1 MSTHS
6 KKQLAIFLIIGIT
19 LLVISILPNINDP
32 HGQPL
37 YGAGDEKP
45 PTTSIEFASPIIEIN
60 GEEWISTNTTVYV
73 NATDESGMDWTHYE
87 VWKDADGDDIF
98 ETLEKNVTVYDN
110 DPNDDDPS
118 PNISTSFT
126 IDSSCY
132 HRIKAYSTD
141 KAGNSEFG
149 TELPLREEWN
159 YSYQHIVTH
168 CFEGAGYYK
177 DQYKKMAFGSSPAIA
192 DLFTSTP
199 DLEIVCGSDEV
210 NNYYPELGYAYR
222 GGIWRCWSSDGSI
235 LWARPTETDE
245 SRSSPAI
252 CDING
257 DGTPEIA
264 AGTTSGW
271 NVEVMENNGSFLW
284 MFPSH
289 GETGGR
295 FCWHSSPALADIV
308 DGNPNLEGLEL
319 VIGNNPYHNVW
330 CFDGDNSD
338 GVDDGIH
345 LPRSFDGSS
354 PYFPWGYGN
363 LGVEGTD
370 WDVLWVFAN
379 GQPIIAS
386 PAVGDVDDDGNKEV
400 VVGSLDGNIY
410 VLNGANGHIE
420 WNYTTGAAVYSSVAL
435 ANIDDDPQL
444 EILFGSND
452 TYLYC
457 LDGKTGNMQWR
468 FKTDGAVYSSP
479 AVGDVDGDGDLEVV
493 FGSLDGSIYCLNN
506 TGSLKWKYDTGGA
519 VYSSPALS
527 DTTSLYSS
535 EWPMFRHDCAR
546 TGFYSK
552 GDVGKSLYIFIGSDD
567 GYLYKLYGQ
576 NGSLLSRFLT
586 NGPIHTSPTVGD
598 IDGDGAVEVMFYDW
612 GEEWGENDTFWCLE
626 EPTMIK
632 WAYVHVDN
640 TPPVTT
646 KNVGGEGDSVYTITD
661 ETPIWL
667 NGTDSGSCSA
677 GIRYLHYEVWWDSD
691 GNGNV
696 DTMVANET
704 VWDNKTGDIDP
715 AGGVISVKFMMNHYG
730 INQIRWFSTDLVG
743 NKEATHYQAHLV
755 IVTAP
760 HLVVRKY
767 DNPDPVSAGG
777 ILSYSINVTNDGNEN
792 ATNVLVVDDYDEGR
806 VSILYD
812 DGGYNN
818 GNTII
823 WHISKLS
830 PGDYVEYGVT
840 ARVKYSLDN
849 GTILS
854 NTVNVTCDEGS
865 TDETTETTTVISS
878 PFIEIEKTATD
889 VNGAPLKPGDTI
901 HYTIYLNNTG
911 NMDQGNNAGNEFEDF
926 IPAHTLYANSLTASS
941 GTATYSSISKKIQW
955 NGNIN
960 VNDTVTIEFDVTV
973 LTPLDNGTVISN
985 RGTAYWDSNG
995 DGTNNAISH
1004 AYANLTVI
1012 SSPVL
1017 AIEKTDN
1024 SDPVHPGTFFNYT
1037 IIVENTGDAN
1047 ATNVIIQD
1055 SYDTNVIFIS
1065 SDPPMI

>member
-60 GEEWISTNTTVYV
+60 GEKWISTNTTVYV

-87 VWKDADGDDIF
+87 VWKDADEDDIF

-110 DPNDDDPS
+110 DPNDNDPS

-132 HRIKAYSTD
+132 HRIKA
-141 KAGNSEFG
+141 
-149 TELPLREEWN
+149 
-159 YSYQHIVTH
+159 
-168 CFEGAGYYK
+168 
-177 DQYKKMAFGSSPAIA
+177 FGSSPAIA
-192 DLFTSTP
+192 DLFNSTP

-210 NNYYPELGYAYR
+210 NNYYPELGYTYK

-245 SRSSPAI
+245 ARSSPAI

-257 DGTPEIA
+257 DGK
-264 AGTTSGW
+264 
-271 NVEVMENNGSFLW
+271 
-284 MFPSH
+284 
-289 GETGGR
+289 TGGS

-308 DGNPNLEGLEL
+308 DDNPNLEGLEL

-345 LPRSFDGSS
+345 LPRRFDGSS
-354 PYFPWGYGN
+354 PYFPWKYGD

-370 WDVLWVFAN
+370 WDVLWVFDN
-379 GQPIIAS
+379 GEPIIAS

-400 VVGSLDGNIY
+400 VIGSLDGNIY

-444 EILFGSND
+444 EILVGSND

-493 FGSLDGSIYCLNN
+493 FGSLDGSIYCLNS

-612 GEEWGENDTFWCLE
+612 GEEWGGNDTFWCLE

-640 TPPVTT
+640 VPPATT
-646 KNVGGEGDSVYTITD
+646 KNVGGQGDVVYTVTD
-661 ETPIWL
+661 EMPIWL
-667 NGTDSGSCSA
+667 NGTDNGICSA

-730 INQIRWFSTDLVG
+730 INQIRWFLTL
-743 NKEATHYQAHLV
+743 
-755 IVTAP
+755 
-760 HLVVRKY
+760 
-767 DNPDPVSAGG
+767 SAQEVFFHIQLMLPMTEMRMQQMCWLWMIMMKAGFLYCMMMEDIIMG
-777 ILSYSINVTNDGNEN
+777 I
-792 ATNVLVVDDYDEGR
+792 
-806 VSILYD
+806 
-812 DGGYNN
+812 
-818 GNTII
+818 
-823 WHISKLS
+823 
-830 PGDYVEYGVT
+830 P
-840 ARVKYSLDN
+840 
-849 GTILS
+849 
-854 NTVNVTCDEGS
+854 
-865 TDETTETTTVISS
+865 
-878 PFIEIEKTATD
+878 
-889 VNGAPLKPGDTI
+889 
-901 HYTIYLNNTG
+901 
-911 NMDQGNNAGNEFEDF
+911 
-926 IPAHTLYANSLTASS
+926 
-941 GTATYSSISKKIQW
+941 
-955 NGNIN
+955 
-960 VNDTVTIEFDVTV
+960 
-973 LTPLDNGTVISN
+973 
-985 RGTAYWDSNG
+985 
-995 DGTNNAISH
+995 
-1004 AYANLTVI
+1004 
-1012 SSPVL
+1012 
-1017 AIEKTDN
+1017 
-1024 SDPVHPGTFFNYT
+1024 
-1037 IIVENTGDAN
+1037 
-1047 ATNVIIQD
+1047 
-1055 SYDTNVIFIS
+1055 
-1065 SDPPMI
+1065 